1 MKILFVCTANICRS
15 ALAEVML
22 NKMVGERGLSDIIVE
37 SAGVRNYEGCSRDDV
52 MADLAFEAG
61 YVMGGYARYASPE
74 VLESAD
80 LIICMQNYHVIEL
93 QKRLPYD
100 RWNRIRRFNE
110 ICFGEPTDLIDPT
123 GDTSHIYQYVFEQ
136 IQKGCETL
144 VSKLDTMALPQENSP
159 IVRIPERS

>member
-15 ALAEVML
+15 ALAEVVL
-22 NKMVGERGLSDIIVE
+22 KKMVSEKGLSDIVVE
-37 SAGVRNYEGCSRDDV
+37 SAGVRNYEGRSRDEV

-61 YVMGGYARYASPE
+61 YVMGGYARYASPQ

-80 LIICMQNYHVIEL
+80 LIICMQNYHVVEL

-110 ICFGEPTDLIDPT
+110 ICFGKQTDLIDPT
-123 GDTSHIYQYVFEQ
+123 GDTNHVYQYVFER
-136 IQKGCETL
+136 ILKGCEAL
-144 VSKLDTMALPQENSP
+144 VSKLA
-159 IVRIPERS
+159 PELEEQFEHYD